1 MPTENQPDTADDS
14 ATPPGS
20 DTSSVEVTIV
30 IAAYNA
36 DAWLAETLD
45 SVLAQTFT
53 DWRCHLVDD
62 GSTDRTAA
70 VAADFV
76 AADPRFRLHHQANAG
91 VSAARNRLLEL
102 TKDDGPFV
110 SILDADDTWLPDAL
124 EVMVAALRAAPDAVG
139 VQSLAEYMD
148 EDSRPIRVGEHPR
161 IQRRKS
167 VVSAGTVQPGRFG
180 DGMGF
185 AELVVGSGLYPPASM
200 LFRRSAIEAAG
211 RYDPTF
217 RAQGDWDMYIRMSR
231 FGRFVEV
238 DRQTAWYRIR
248 EANLTG
254 DRSKVHLFQAR
265 LLRKA
270 WQESPPGSP
279 ERRMSEVAYRHRQRQ
294 FASRFTGQARS
305 ALTGRHPRLLLVNTA
320 LAAWF
325 SGQALARRPP
335 MAVPRVIRTVSRIQS
350 SRWAN

>member
-1 MPTENQPDTADDS
+1 MPAHDGPGTAVGLGHPVGN
-14 ATPPGS
+14 APGP
-20 DTSSVEVTIV
+20 VEVTIV
-30 IAAYNA
+30 VAAHNA
-36 DAWLAETLD
+36 GAWLAETLD
-45 SVLAQTFT
+45 SVLGQTFT
-53 DWRCHLVDD
+53 DWRCHVVDD

-76 AADPRFRLHHQANAG
+76 AADPRFRLHRQANAG
-91 VSAARNRLLEL
+91 VSAARNFLLEL
-102 TKDDGPFV
+102 TRDDGPFV
-110 SILDADDTWLPDAL
+110 SVLDADDTWLPDAL
-124 EVMVAALRAAPDAVG
+124 ETMVGALRAAPDAVG

-148 EDSRPIRVGEHPR
+148 EDSHPIRPGEHPR

-167 VVSAGTVQPGRFG
+167 VATAHSVRPGRFG

-211 RYDPTF
+211 RYDPAF

-231 FGRFVEV
+231 FGRFVEL

-279 ERRMSEVAYRHRQRQ
+279 ERRMSVVAYRYRQRQ

-325 SGQALARRPP
+325 GVQALARRPP
-335 MAVPRVIRTVSRIQS
+335 AAVPGVIRTVSRIQS